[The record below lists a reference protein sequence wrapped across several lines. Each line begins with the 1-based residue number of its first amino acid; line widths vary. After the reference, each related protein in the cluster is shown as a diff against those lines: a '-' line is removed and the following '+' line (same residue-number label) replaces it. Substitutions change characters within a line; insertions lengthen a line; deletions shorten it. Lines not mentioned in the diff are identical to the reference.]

1 MQKAPSIRGLG
12 PACNTGLSDYAR
24 SYFVARPVPCFM
36 IAFRLS
42 RDSSA
47 DSVRAR
53 LSPVCFSISLRDI
66 IRPPDKALRT
76 WASKTKT
83 VCVRLRTRRKRFS
96 SYLRTVIGYKFHVHT
111 TIYQTHSV
119 FIRQCVRNPNKRA
132 PSSCELGALLCRA
145 SMRREMRCTRA
156 LLHVTDIA
164 TSGYNRSPFKSER
177 SPDSGES
184 WVLIPLLLLY

>member
-1 MQKAPSIRGLG
+1 MCAPHLASNNEQPRSNRGASLMPEEQG
-12 PACNTGLSDYAR
+12 PKPFAAWGLPGNTGLSDYAR

-42 RDSSA
+42 RDSCA

-83 VCVRLRTRRKRFS
+83 ICIRLRTRRKRFL

-111 TIYQTHSV
+111 TINQTHSV
-119 FIRQCVRNPNKRA
+119 FVRQCVRIVQVLNSPAKAQTQRVH
-132 PSSCELGALLCRA
+132 LGADGV
-145 SMRREMRCTRA
+145 ERCDVFT
-156 LLHVTDIA
+156 LGV
-164 TSGYNRSPFKSER
+164 
-177 SPDSGES
+177 
-184 WVLIPLLLLY
+184 

>member
-1 MQKAPSIRGLG
+1 MPEEQGPKPFAAWGLPG
-12 PACNTGLSDYAR
+12 NTGLSDYAR

-53 LSPVCFSISLRDI
+53 LSPVCFSISLRD
-66 IRPPDKALRT
+66 LN
-76 WASKTKT
+76 KTKA

-96 SYLRTVIGYKFHVHT
+96 SYLRTELGYKFHVHT
-111 TIYQTHSV
+111 AINQTHSV
-119 FIRQCVRNPNKRA
+119 FVRQCVRNPNKRA
-132 PSSCELGALLCRA
+132 PSSCELGALLCHA
-145 SMRREMRCTRA
+145 SMRGEMRCARV
-156 LLHVTDIA
+156 LLHVTNIA
-164 TSGYNRSPFKSER
+164 TSGYNRSPIKSER

-184 WVLIPLLLLY
+184 